1 MKRIPFA
8 LAALLVVSA
17 ANAQVVPVTPK
28 PGQVAMPPKADAA
41 LTRLLHPDP
50 FAACLFS
57 PEEVMAHQSE
67 IGLKDDQRTKLAAEM
82 GRAQSKATE
91 VQWLISSEQEKLQQ
105 LVQSAVVDE
114 TAVLKQMDRILSLEQ
129 DVKRAQ
135 MTLMVRVKNT
145 LTAEQQ
151 TKLREARP
159 NAYWEGYETVR
170 VRGARTGSTT
180 ATVSSGC

>member
-1 MKRIPFA
+1 MKPTLIV
-8 LAALLVVSA
+8 LAAVMAIST
-17 ANAQVVPVTPK
+17 ANAQAVPVKPGRAAVTPK
-28 PGQVAMPPKADAA
+28 PDPADAVW
-41 LTRLLHPDP
+41 LTPRDP

-67 IGLKDDQRTKLAAEM
+67 IGLRDDQRTKLAAEM

-91 VQWLISSEQEKLQQ
+91 VQWLISGEQEKLQQ

-145 LTAEQQ
+145 LTVEQQ

-159 NAYWEGYETVR
+159 TPYWELYETVR

-180 ATVSSGC
+180 VNVSSGC